1 MSDLLSASSL
11 LLAILTTLFGTY
23 YSSIIEVLNL
33 EPNNFKEDDKNNY
46 TLAKSVLKTKLTP
59 LLIAGVSITVIF
71 IPQSVKIIKTSIEYF
86 TSLEYKNLSYDT
98 ISTSYVAVTIFMF
111 ILTVNIL
118 LLFFKVISKMKNINP
133 KRT

>member
-11 LLAILTTLFGTY
+11 LLAILTTLFSTY

-33 EPNNFKEDDKNNY
+33 EPSNFKEDDKNNY

-59 LLIAGVSITVIF
+59 LFIAGVFITVIF

-118 LLFFKVISKMKNINP
+118 VLFFKVISKMKNINP

>member
-33 EPNNFKEDDKNNY
+33 EPNNFKEDDKANY
-46 TLAKSVLKTKLTP
+46 TLAKSVLKTKLIP
-59 LLIAGVSITVIF
+59 LLTAATSITLIF
-71 IPQSVKIIKTSIEYF
+71 IPQSIKIVKTSIEYF
-86 TSLEYKNLSYDT
+86 TSLEFKTLSYDT

-111 ILTVNIL
+111 ILTVNISI
-118 LLFFKVISKMKNINP
+118 LFFKVISKMKNINP
-133 KRT
+133 KRS

>member
-33 EPNNFKEDDKNNY
+33 EPSNFKEDDKNNY
-46 TLAKSVLKTKLTP
+46 VLAKSVLKTKLIP
-59 LLIAGVSITVIF
+59 LLIAGVSITLIF
-71 IPQSVKIIKTSIEYF
+71 IPQSVEIIKTSVKCF
-86 TSLEYKNLSYDT
+86 ASLEYKNLSYDT

-118 LLFFKVISKMKNINP
+118 VLFFKVISKIKNINP
-133 KRT
+133 TRS

>member
-46 TLAKSVLKTKLTP
+46 ALAKSVLKTKLTP
-59 LLIAGVSITVIF
+59 LLIAGVSITLIF
-71 IPQSVKIIKTSIEYF
+71 IPQSVEIINTSIEYF
-86 TSLEYKNLSYDT
+86 DFLEYKNLSYDT

-111 ILTVNIL
+111 ILTVNIMV
-118 LLFFKVISKMKNINP
+118 LFFKVILKMKNINP
-133 KRT
+133 KRN